1 MNWIKAVYLRWDNLH
16 PSHKQSI
23 KDVLKKGTCKSSNQ
37 GFTSEQQR
45 WVEGEDV
52 PSLKKKDSVVKSQK
66 GVKSQEKEEK

>member
-1 MNWIKAVYLRWDNLH
+1 ML
-16 PSHKQSI
+16 Q
-23 KDVLKKGTCKSSNQ
+23 KGTWKSTNQ
-37 GFTSEQQR
+37 GFTLEQIR

>member
-1 MNWIKAVYLRWDNLH
+1 ML
-16 PSHKQSI
+16 Q
-23 KDVLKKGTCKSSNQ
+23 KGTWKSTNQ
-37 GFTSEQQR
+37 GLNLEQQR